1 MWARKNNKIQKMM
14 QSLAYPHGLLSNSG
28 KFNRFHTIAKNDHF
42 SVGYRAFF
50 RFLLTLKA
58 ANAIIHIEILLIIGG
73 HNMNS
78 TKSIFSLSETE
89 VKELSELISTLR
101 DAGTQIIIE
110 NDEVVY
116 ACFFGCK
123 GDCSGCDGGCDS
135 TCANG
140 CENTRMA

>member
-1 MWARKNNKIQKMM
+1 
-14 QSLAYPHGLLSNSG
+14 
-28 KFNRFHTIAKNDHF
+28 
-42 SVGYRAFF
+42 
-50 RFLLTLKA
+50 
-58 ANAIIHIEILLIIGG
+58 
-73 HNMNS
+73 MNS

-89 VKELSELISTLR
+89 VKELSELISALR